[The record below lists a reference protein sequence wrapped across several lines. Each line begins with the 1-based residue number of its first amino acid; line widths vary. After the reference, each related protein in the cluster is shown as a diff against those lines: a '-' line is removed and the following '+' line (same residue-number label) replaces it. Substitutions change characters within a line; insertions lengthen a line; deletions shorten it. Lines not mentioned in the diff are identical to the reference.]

1 MLRMLLAGF
10 VVTCVLAGGPNR
22 MEAQGR
28 PGQSDYDARA
38 LRLESSW
45 GYGMLVRGREGTVI
59 GKVGGLR
66 APDFA
71 EAVAPSTEAIREARE
86 FKQRY
91 DRGNR
96 ALVVGALALTVGI
109 GLARLD
115 GVDNNVLVPAYTAA
129 GAGAAL
135 VGYAAVQRNR
145 ASSALARSIWWH
157 NRHLAAGR

>member
-1 MLRMLLAGF
+1 MLRVLLTGF
-10 VVTCVLAGGPNR
+10 VVTCVFAGGPNR
-22 MEAQGR
+22 MEAQVQA
-28 PGQSDYDARA
+28 GQSDYDARA
-38 LRLESSW
+38 LRLESRW
-45 GYGMLVRGREGTVI
+45 GYGMLVRGREGAVV

-71 EAVAPSTEAIREARE
+71 EAVAPSTEAIREAKE
-86 FKQRY
+86 FRQRY

-115 GVDNNVLVPAYTAA
+115 GVDNNVLIPAYAAAAA
-129 GAGAAL
+129 GTAL
-135 VGYAAVQRNR
+135 VGYAAVERNR

-157 NRHLAAGR
+157 NRHLAESR